1 MNMPLKPVQ
10 SSECSQK
17 KKGKRGLRRQTQSL
31 SALAL
36 KGSTSLNLYNVT
48 CQLQQVGQSSSPS
61 ALQCPL
67 KLASMRNMPHLTAIG
82 FSLSCVNTEK
92 DSWSQSLI

>member
-1 MNMPLKPVQ
+1 MPLKPVQ

-48 CQLQQVGQSSSPS
+48 CQLHLNETRGKLQS
-61 ALQCPL
+61 
-67 KLASMRNMPHLTAIG
+67 KL
-82 FSLSCVNTEK
+82 TE
-92 DSWSQSLI
+92 